1 MLGEEEGNKMNI
13 VLSGGGTAGH
23 IYPALAL
30 AEELADRG
38 HRIFYAGTPKGI
50 EARIVAQEGIEFK
63 AFEAAGFNRN
73 HPLSIVRA
81 LRLILAST
89 GKAKR
94 WFDEIK
100 PDRVVC
106 FGGYVCLPVGG
117 AAVSRSIPLVVHEQ
131 NSVMGMANKR
141 LSARAAKVALTYE
154 VAASAV
160 ADASKVVVTGNPV
173 RRSIFDASRSQGRA
187 YCGVPDDARL
197 LVVFGGSQGARHIN
211 QAVCAAKDWLLERP
225 DLHIR
230 HIAGPKE
237 AESVAQALALTPEQQ
252 QRWQVIGYEDSM
264 GKVLAACDMVVA
276 RSGATSLAEI
286 SALGIPAI
294 LVPFPYATADH
305 QTTNAR
311 AYVDKGAAM
320 MVADSDVEGP
330 DFKRALEQLV
340 DDAQLRQRMREAAAE
355 FKTRDAAAKL
365 ADVVIAAGS

>member
-1 MLGEEEGNKMNI
+1 MNI

-30 AEELADRG
+30 AEELAGRG
-38 HRIFYAGTPKGI
+38 HSIYYAGTPTGA
-50 EARIVAQEGIEFK
+50 EARIVAQEGIDFTP
-63 AFEAAGFNRN
+63 FEATGFNRN
-73 HPLSIVRA
+73 HPLSIVKA
-81 LRLILAST
+81 LRLTLSST
-89 GKAKR
+89 AKAKR
-94 WFDEIK
+94 WFGQIN

-106 FGGYVCLPVGG
+106 FGGYVCIPVGR
-117 AAVSRSIPLVVHEQ
+117 AAADAGVPLVVHEQ
-131 NSVMGMANKR
+131 NSVMGMANKY

-154 VAASAV
+154 VASDAV
-160 ADASKVVVTGNPV
+160 ADQSKVVVTGNPV
-173 RRSIFDASRSQGRA
+173 RRSVFDASRAEGRA
-187 YCGVPDDARL
+187 YCGVPEDARM

-211 QAVCAAKDWLLERP
+211 QAVCAAKDLLLARC
-225 DLHIR
+225 DLHVR

-237 AESVAQALALTPEQQ
+237 AESVEQALALTQEQR

-264 GKVLAACDMVVA
+264 GKVLAATDMVVS

-320 MVADSDVEGP
+320 MVADAEVEGP
-330 DFKRALEQLV
+330 GFVDALERLV
-340 DDAQLRQRMREAAAE
+340 DDADLRQRMHQSAAS
-355 FKTRDAAAKL
+355 FKTQDAAAKL
-365 ADVVIAAGS
+365 ADVVIGASD